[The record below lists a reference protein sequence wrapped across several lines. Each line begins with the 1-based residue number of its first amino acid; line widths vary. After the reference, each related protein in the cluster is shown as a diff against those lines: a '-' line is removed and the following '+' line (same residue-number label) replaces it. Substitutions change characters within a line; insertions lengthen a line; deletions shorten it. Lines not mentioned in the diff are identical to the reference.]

1 MNTKSMLLAGGI
13 AGIVMGVL
21 AAIPLLG
28 IVSSCCCL
36 WAGLWGCGILAVL
49 IYRLSNKSQ
58 PNLTVG
64 QGVLL
69 GLAAGLVGAVLASI
83 FGALS
88 SLIFGGMSST
98 AFMDYL
104 NQIPGAA
111 DSLDASSRQMLEQFA
126 ATSGSILFSTVCNFV
141 IFPVFGMIGSLIATA
156 LIWKNNPP
164 AVLPPAIQ

>member
-1 MNTKSMLLAGGI
+1 
-13 AGIVMGVL
+13 
-21 AAIPLLG
+21 
-28 IVSSCCCL
+28 
-36 WAGLWGCGILAVL
+36 
-49 IYRLSNKSQ
+49 
-58 PNLTVG
+58 
-64 QGVLL
+64 
-69 GLAAGLVGAVLASI
+69 LVGAVLASI

-141 IFPVFGMIGSLIATA
+141 IFPVFGMVGSLIATA